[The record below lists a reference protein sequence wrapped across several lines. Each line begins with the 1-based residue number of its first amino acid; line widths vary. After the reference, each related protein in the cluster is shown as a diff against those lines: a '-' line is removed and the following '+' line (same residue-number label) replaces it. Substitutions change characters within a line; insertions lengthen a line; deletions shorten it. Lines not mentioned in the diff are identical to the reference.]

1 MLHLRQKVCVR
12 WFLHRYLA
20 FELSPSHVWNGPI
33 FYPETMTDVLVVGAG
48 FAGMVAAR
56 ELLRRGY
63 RVVVLEAR
71 DRVGGRVLGG
81 QVGGLRVDFGGT
93 WRGPHQTALD
103 ALAAEFG
110 VGRIPQY
117 ATGRRVLEIGGQRK
131 TYRGLVPPV
140 GLRAAWQTGKAIA
153 QLNQMARKLPQEAPW
168 QAPVAATWDA
178 QTVADWQAGVSSEAA
193 RRLFDVATRA
203 ILCAEP
209 QEVSLLYFLAYIRAA
224 GSLES
229 LAEVKNG
236 AQQDRLEGGMH
247 GLAQKLGESLGE
259 SLVLSSPV
267 QSIVQETDSV
277 TVHAESGRWQARRV
291 IVAVPPLL
299 AAEIAFSPPLPDR
312 RRQLQVSMPM
322 GSVIKCFAAYAK
334 PFWRAQGLSGE
345 AISDSAVVSP
355 VFDLSPP
362 DGSLGILVGFIDG
375 AMARMWSAKTLEERR
390 AEFVRCMVRFF
401 GPEAAHPLDY
411 ADHDWTKEPW
421 SRGCYEGYMPPQV
434 MTRYG
439 AALREPVGLIHW
451 AGTETATVWT
461 GYVEGAIR
469 SGQRAA
475 QEVAV
480 TLG

>member
-1 MLHLRQKVCVR
+1 MGYGGFGLPV
-12 WFLHRYLA
+12 
-20 FELSPSHVWNGPI
+20 SHVWNGPI

-56 ELLRRGY
+56 ELMRRGY

-71 DRVGGRVLGG
+71 DRVGGRVLAG
-81 QVGGLRVDFGGT
+81 QVGGVQVDFGGT
-93 WRGPHQTALD
+93 WHGPTQTALE

-110 VGRIPQY
+110 VGLVPQY
-117 ATGRRVLEIGGQRK
+117 ASGRRVLEMEGQRK
-131 TYRGLVPPV
+131 TYRGLVPPI
-140 GLRAAWQTGKAIA
+140 GLRAAWETGKAMV
-153 QLNQMARKLPQEAPW
+153 QLNKMARQLPQEAPW
-168 QAPVAATWDA
+168 QAQEAATWDA
-178 QTVADWQAGVSSEAA
+178 QTVADWQARVSSEAA
-193 RRLFDVATRA
+193 RRVFDVATRA

-224 GSLES
+224 GSLEG

-247 GLAQKLGESLGE
+247 GLAQKLGESLGKN
-259 SLVLSSPV
+259 LMLSSPV
-267 QSIVQETDSV
+267 KSIVQEIDSV
-277 TVHAESGRWQARRV
+277 TIHAGNGYWQARRV

-299 AAEIAFSPPLPDR
+299 AAQIAFSPPLPDQR
-312 RRQLQVSMPM
+312 QQLQVSMPM
-322 GSVIKCFAAYAK
+322 GSVIKCFAAYAR
-334 PFWRAQGLSGE
+334 PFWREQGLSGE

-362 DGSLGILVGFIDG
+362 DGGLGILVGFIDG
-375 AMARMWSAKTLEERR
+375 AMARVWSAKTPEERR
-390 AEFVRCMVRFF
+390 AEFVRCMVRYF

-411 ADHDWTKEPW
+411 ADHDWTKETW
-421 SRGCYEGYMPPQV
+421 SRGCYEGYMPPRV
-434 MTRYG
+434 MTCYG
-439 AALREPVGLIHW
+439 MALREPVGLIHW

-475 QEVAV
+475 QEVAG